1 MTGGVWRLEW
11 GIVRSRPRRL
21 TWSVSVPV
29 LLLVPVA
36 MSGAAPAHRATVYAL
51 FVVFFGLF
59 GAAAPVVRDAERGWV
74 ERVLLTG
81 CGVRSWL
88 LERTAAHS
96 LQDLLQLA
104 PALGAVIWLEG
115 GARGAL
121 PAASVAAGALLA
133 LVTANLVGTV
143 VAAAVRSLAEGAL
156 ACAAVGLAALHLAG
170 AFRPPAPGTWQEAA
184 AAVSPFLPAL
194 ASFRELAGAAD
205 LWVSATSVPGPGST
219 GIWAGPAAA
228 TLLLMACAWTGAP
241 WIGRRLTGIG
251 DQF

>member
-11 GIVRSRPRRL
+11 RIARSRPRRL
-21 TWSVSVPV
+21 AWSVSVPV
-29 LLLVPVA
+29 FLLVPVA
-36 MSGAAPAHRATVYAL
+36 MSGAAAAHRATVYAL

-104 PALGAVIWLEG
+104 PALAAVVWIEG
-115 GARGAL
+115 GTPVAL
-121 PAASVAAGALLA
+121 PTASVAAGVLLA

-156 ACAAVGLAALHLAG
+156 VCAAVGLATLHLAG
-170 AFRPPAPGTWQEAA
+170 AFRPPAPDSWQEAA

-194 ASFRELAGAAD
+194 SSFRELAGARD
-205 LWVSATSVPGPGST
+205 LWVSAASVPGPGST
-219 GIWAGPAAA
+219 WLWAGPAAA
-228 TLLLMACAWTGAP
+228 TLLLIAGAWTGAP
-241 WIGRRLTGIG
+241 WVGRRLTGIA
-251 DQF
+251 DRF